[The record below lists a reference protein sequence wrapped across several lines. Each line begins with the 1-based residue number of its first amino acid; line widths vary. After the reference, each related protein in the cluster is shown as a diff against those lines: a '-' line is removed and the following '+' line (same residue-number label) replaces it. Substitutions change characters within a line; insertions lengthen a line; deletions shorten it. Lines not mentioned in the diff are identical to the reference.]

1 MKIPRDLRL
10 LIAVC
15 IIVPIVF
22 LMTFIV
28 LNTLFSPFL
37 QGILSSSVILE
48 IHKSL
53 IELNGVLV
61 GFSIL
66 VSTLILQQK
75 SGKKRIEK
83 LRFSVFLSL
92 VSALT
97 CYIMSIMLNI
107 LAMTMIASNNYLPN
121 ILSFSLG
128 FTFSGILLGLSQI
141 YSLLM
146 FERIGR
152 KSTLDKNTIRLFFP

>member
-53 IELNGVLV
+53 IELNGVL

-152 KSTLDKNTIRLFFP
+152 KSTLDKYH